1 MFLIMQ
7 FEKSMFFKMG
17 SSDVLTSPFALLL
30 FVFNLQFEESVFLR
44 RLVHSQSTFQR
55 QLRRQ
60 IKKTKTPLLC
70 YKSI

>member
-44 RLVHSQSTFQR
+44 LFNAKLKKSTLYDSRLALQMRDFCSRLNV
-55 QLRRQ
+55 
-60 IKKTKTPLLC
+60 
-70 YKSI
+70 